1 MSKEDYNV
9 YNTFDINFVNYG
21 ELYKTPRDMEANSS
35 ELIGDYADAL
45 VKGPSDVYVNSPELL
60 GNRYFMD
67 TQTQCLDKN
76 DNTQVHNRSVLVDNV
91 HASAMAKAKD
101 GNKGIIYSLLAS
113 MKSIDNDTMFPMDNG
128 EPTSFQKHSGTGYL
142 SNVEQKPMPLCTSVS
157 VYTDDKKDRDITGW
171 VIEED
176 RGNIDPLAI
185 REGMTSR
192 TIEGMGPPMT
202 IGGDMTGDQ
211 FMDGAKKQKAV
222 MDEHVKATADS
233 VNTEAQKAKDSA
245 QNAVKKSQESANNH
259 SKNSQSQTS
268 DMTSKNIAEQKKR
281 FKSAKNAGSKI
292 ALKQE
297 TKKYLS
303 DNSKT
308 SIYDLFKTLLN
319 TTYQCGK
326 NEENYRRVPYLCV
339 EAIWNAHQIPDQ
351 NGVDG
356 RRNDLCGGPRKP
368 LPATKTKPISSD
380 KLSPSPSPSDQL
392 ISPQAEQERLE
403 REKMEKEIEIEIAK
417 HSGQIDQLRKP
428 ISPQTF
434 FNEFIQ
440 LMRDNQNNTRTLNK
454 LPSIPP
460 KQICIMAP
468 GKIVGIFAFF
478 SKPPDVPTMIDG
490 QDYKTM
496 EGLLNNTYRYKV
508 AETIVRYGNLFGYG
522 QCKAVEDLENDGGS
536 TEDCCS
542 CEGFSDTFLQC
553 PKQGVDVSWLDMGA
567 MFYIFILFLVL
578 FFIIYKMIAKSFS
591 LDKIIKKVR
600 FS

>member
-9 YNTFDINFVNYG
+9 YNSFDINFVNYG

-76 DNTQVHNRSVLVDNV
+76 DNTQVHKRSVLVDNV

-113 MKSIDNDTMFPMDNG
+113 MKSIDNDTMFPMDDG

-222 MDEHVKATADS
+222 MEEHAKATADS

-245 QNAVKKSQESANNH
+245 QNAVEKSKESANNH
-259 SKNSQSQTS
+259 SKNSKSQAT
-268 DMTSKNIAEQKKR
+268 DMNKKNIAEQKKR
-281 FKSAKNAGSKI
+281 SESAKNAGAKI
-292 ALKQE
+292 ALKRE

-303 DNSKT
+303 ENSKT

-339 EAIWNAHQIPDQ
+339 EEIWNGHKIPDQ
-351 NGVDG
+351 ESSDAKRG
-356 RRNDLCGGPRKP
+356 DLCDNERRK
-368 LPATKTKPISSD
+368 IN
-380 KLSPSPSPSDQL
+380 
-392 ISPQAEQERLE
+392 
-403 REKMEKEIEIEIAK
+403 
-417 HSGQIDQLRKP
+417 KP
-428 ISPQTF
+428 ISPDKF
-434 FNEFIQ
+434 FDGFIET
-440 LMRDNQNNTRTLNK
+440 LKTNQNNTDTLNT
-454 LPSIPP
+454 LPSLPP

-468 GKIVGIFAFF
+468 GKNIGLFALF
-478 SKPPDVPTMIDG
+478 SKPPDVRTMIDG
-490 QDYKTM
+490 KDYKTM

-522 QCKAVEDLENDGGS
+522 QCKAVQDLENDGGS

-553 PKQGVDVSWLDMGA
+553 PKQGVEVSWLDMGA

>member
-21 ELYKTPRDMEANSS
+21 ELYKTPRDMEMNSS

-76 DNTQVHNRSVLVDNV
+76 DNTQVHNRSVLVDNI

-101 GNKGIIYSLLAS
+101 GNKGLIYSLLAS
-113 MKSIDNDTMFPMDNG
+113 MKSIDNDTMFPMNDG
-128 EPTSFQKHSGTGYL
+128 EPTSFSKHSGTGYL

-157 VYTDDKKDRDITGW
+157 VYTDDKKDRDISGW

-176 RGNIDPLAI
+176 RRNIDPLAI
-185 REGMTSR
+185 REGMSA
-192 TIEGMGPPMT
+192 MMPPMA
-202 IGGDMTGDQ
+202 ISGDMNGDE
-211 FMDGAKKQKAV
+211 FMDGAKKQNAV
-222 MDEHVKATADS
+222 MEEHAKATADS
-233 VNTEAQKAKDSA
+233 VTEESNKAKDSA
-245 QNAVKKSQESANNH
+245 QNAIKKSQEQANNH
-259 SKNSQSQTS
+259 AKNAKSQTT
-268 DMTSKNIAEQKKR
+268 DMKNQNIAEQKKR
-281 FKSAKNAGSKI
+281 SQAAKNAGAKI
-292 ALKQE
+292 ALKRE

-303 DNSKT
+303 ENSKT

-339 EAIWNAHQIPDQ
+339 EEIWNGHKIPDQ
-351 NGVDG
+351 ESSDAKRG
-356 RRNDLCGGPRKP
+356 DLCDNERK
-368 LPATKTKPISSD
+368 KIN
-380 KLSPSPSPSDQL
+380 
-392 ISPQAEQERLE
+392 
-403 REKMEKEIEIEIAK
+403 
-417 HSGQIDQLRKP
+417 KP
-428 ISPQTF
+428 ISPDKF
-434 FNEFIQ
+434 FDGFIET
-440 LMRDNQNNTRTLNK
+440 LKTNQNNTDTLNT
-454 LPSIPP
+454 LPSLPP

-496 EGLLNNTYRYKV
+496 ESLLNNTYRYKV
-508 AETIVRYGNLFGYG
+508 AETIVRYGNLYGYG
-522 QCKAVEDLENDGGS
+522 QCKAVQDLENDGGS

-553 PKQGVDVSWLDMGA
+553 PKQGVAVSWLDMGA